1 MGLFVLRFIHLSD
14 IHFDRRLP
22 DFGADPD
29 TELRERMLADIASM
43 RAQLGKADAILV
55 SGDVAYA
62 GKKDEYETAGEWLDT
77 ACEAAGC
84 RADAVWLA
92 PGNHDID
99 QTVLSENPLIADG
112 HDSVRSQTSSYLQN
126 RKLEER
132 LMQPRA
138 RDLFYEPLRAYN
150 EFAAR
155 YGSSFAADK
164 ESYFW
169 EQDYPL
175 DDGSILRLRG
185 LNTAL
190 MSGKEDREGSLFLG
204 LRATTFSR
212 KDGVEYLSI
221 AHHPPSW
228 LLDKSDASKAFD
240 SEVRIQ
246 LFGHEHDARIAPG
259 RDEVKVF
266 AGSVNPH
273 RAETGWQPGYNVIE
287 ISTLP
292 EPERTMR
299 VDVHA
304 RTWQGHPP
312 QFRALQDKGG
322 EAFFRSEFMLDKL
335 AQTWRSPWDREDED
349 AGSERVDTKGE
360 AIMVGEKP
368 APTTPDFRSLVYRFF
383 RLNLSQ
389 KNEIVGRMKLVLDED
404 ADFTGV
410 ERFKRQLCR
419 ARARE
424 KLAQLAELVNEKET
438 EA

>member
-1 MGLFVLRFIHLSD
+1 MLRFVHLSD

-22 DFGADPD
+22 NFGADPD

-43 RAQLGKADAILV
+43 RAQLGDADAILV

-62 GKKDEYETAGEWLDT
+62 GKKVEYETAGKLLDAT
-77 ACEAAGC
+77 CEAAGC
-84 RADAVWLA
+84 RPDAVWLA

-99 QTVLSENPLIADG
+99 QAVLSENPLIADG
-112 HDSVRSQTSSYLQN
+112 HDSVRSQTTSYLQN
-126 RKLEER
+126 KKLEER

-164 ESYFW
+164 DSYFW
-169 EQDYPL
+169 EEDYPL

-190 MSGKEDREGSLFLG
+190 MSGKEDRESSLFLG

-212 KDGVEYLSI
+212 KAGVEYLTI
-221 AHHPPSW
+221 AHHPPNW
-228 LLDKSDASKAFD
+228 LLDKTEASKAFD
-240 SEVRIQ
+240 AEVCIQ

-273 RAETGWQPGYNVIE
+273 RAEPGWQPGYNVVE
-287 ISTLP
+287 VSTLAAS
-292 EPERTMR
+292 ERTMR
-299 VDVHA
+299 VDVHV

-322 EAFFRSEFMLDKL
+322 EDFFRSEFKL
-335 AQTWRSPWDREDED
+335 EALPETWRSPWAREED
-349 AGSERVDTKGE
+349 AAELGRVGTKEE
-360 AIMVGEKP
+360 AMVVEDKP
-368 APTTPDFRSLVYRFF
+368 ALKAPDFRSLVYRFF

-410 ERFKRQLCR
+410 ERFKRQLLR
-419 ARARE
+419 AHAGEELGR
-424 KLAQLAELVNEKET
+424 LAELVDEKET
-438 EA
+438 EG